1 MNGAIKDALRGI
13 VLFFS
18 KRQIRRLLYLGILAA
33 AAVAEFLTAGLVR
46 RTFVF
51 YAVRD
56 ETPIVE
62 DRMLVRGSSKEVDIT
77 RYVEEL
83 LLGPASL
90 NAAPLF
96 PRETALEALLYRDG
110 VVYADLSRYAALP
123 PPEGGDVFRSLAS
136 IDQGIRRNFP
146 FVRDIR
152 LFIDGN
158 EVAFRGF
165 LPKIEDT

>member
-1 MNGAIKDALRGI
+1 MNGIIKDSLRGV

-18 KRQIRRLLYLGILAA
+18 KRQVRRLCYLGILGV

-51 YAVRD
+51 YAVKD

-62 DRMLVRGSSKEVDIT
+62 DRMLVQGPSKEVDLI

-83 LLGPASL
+83 LLGPVSL

-96 PRETALEALLYRDG
+96 PRETTLEALLYRDG
-110 VVYADLSRYAALP
+110 VVYVDLSRYAALP
-123 PPEGGDVFRSLAS
+123 FSEGGDVFRNLAVF
-136 IDQGIRRNFP
+136 DQGIRRNFS

-158 EVAFRGF
+158 EVAFKGF
-165 LPKIEDT
+165 LPKI

>member
-1 MNGAIKDALRGI
+1 MNGIIKDSLRGM

-18 KRQIRRLLYLGILAA
+18 KRQVRRLFYLGILGM

-51 YAVRD
+51 YAVKD
-56 ETPIVE
+56 ETPLVE
-62 DRMLVRGSSKEVDIT
+62 DRMLVRGSSREVDII

-83 LLGPASL
+83 LLGPVSL

-96 PRETALEALLYRDG
+96 PRETTLEALLYREG
-110 VVYADLSRYAALP
+110 VVYVDFSRYAALP
-123 PPEGGDVFRSLAS
+123 PPEGGDVFRSLAVF
-136 IDQGIRRNFP
+136 DQGIRRNFS

-158 EVAFRGF
+158 EVAFKGV
-165 LPKIEDT
+165 LPKI